1 MVKCARAALM
11 LPFDSPVRFQW
22 RSSVK
27 KSARILLQLASLRH
41 ERANLNLQE
50 IKLER
55 HHITDTLSVFEVLS
69 HFSCLRCATR
79 FRFGAFAVSI
89 LLFLLPLLHILTLL
103 RTFLVT
109 ALQMRFSSV
118 SFKPQE
124 VSNLQIL
131 LRRY

>member
-55 HHITDTLSVFEVLS
+55 HHRYSVCIFEVLS